1 MLVMSFCARRIG
13 GKQSVKAL
21 VILGRMHGAFCFHCG
36 TLCAAFIIH
45 LIIYK
50 SCAYT
55 DESEAK
61 LLHYFGDSL
70 KIFSFF
76 QRLEDR
82 KSVAR

>member
-1 MLVMSFCARRIG
+1 M
-13 GKQSVKAL
+13 KAL
-21 VILGRMHGAFCFHCG
+21 LILGRTHGAFCYHCG
-36 TLCAAFIIH
+36 TVCAAFIIH
-45 LIIYK
+45 LVIYK
-50 SCAYT
+50 PCTYT
-55 DESEAK
+55 DGSQAN

>member
-1 MLVMSFCARRIG
+1 MGLSAFAVELCVLLSF
-13 GKQSVKAL
+13 
-21 VILGRMHGAFCFHCG
+21 
-36 TLCAAFIIH
+36 IH

-50 SCAYT
+50 SCTYT